1 MNMMEIL
8 QLNQENMH
16 LKLQN
21 RILNNVVMNKTNMIR
36 ALELAL
42 LNDDGRD
49 ISRIVQNNPQV
60 VITLF
65 KNTNTNNRLKKL
77 FMNISLRKNKV
88 HPTHFE

>member
-1 MNMMEIL
+1 MEIL